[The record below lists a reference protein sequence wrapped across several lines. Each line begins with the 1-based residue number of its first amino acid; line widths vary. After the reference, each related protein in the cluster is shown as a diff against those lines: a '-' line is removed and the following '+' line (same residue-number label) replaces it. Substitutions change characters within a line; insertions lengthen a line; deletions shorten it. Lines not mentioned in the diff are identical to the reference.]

1 MVIPKWRKIT
11 KKRYTKLKDD
21 LIYNVKAVPIFEK
34 GSGIIKQINGEA
46 KIIGYEYYI
55 QVGFK
60 QVLFVGSEQAKILY
74 NLYKQNEQQI
84 L

>member
-1 MVIPKWRKIT
+1 MLMPKW
-11 KKRYTKLKDD
+11 KRISKQNYTRLKDNPICD
-21 LIYNVKAVPIFEK
+21 VKAVPIFEK
-34 GSGIIKQINGEA
+34 GSGIIEQMKGKA

-55 QVGFK
+55 RVGFE